1 MIAVLTIV
9 SFSYYMKDAQISKIL
24 TQNADNFATLLQQ
37 IFNSNLSEC
46 YFPKDLKADEITS
59 LFKSHDAFIKK
70 HYRPI
75 TVLSSVSNIYKR
87 VLEGQTKS
95 HALSF
100 LSPLLCGF
108 REGYG
113 TQHALLR
120 LIETCKKTLDKG
132 DFARALR
139 MDISKTFDCLNH
151 ELLIAKLSAY
161 GFGPSALQL
170 ILSYLSERKQRVKIN
185 GSERKI
191 GVPQGSVLGP
201 LCLIYTSMISSFL

>member
-1 MIAVLTIV
+1 MQTFLQL
-9 SFSYYMKDAQISKIL
+9 S
-24 TQNADNFATLLQQ
+24 QQ
-37 IFNSNLSEC
+37 IFNFNLSEC
-46 YFPKDLKADEITS
+46 YFPKDLKAGEITS

-87 VLEGQTKS
+87 VLEGQTES

-100 LSPLLCGF
+100 LSPLICGF
-108 REGYG
+108 REGYE

-132 DFARALR
+132 GFAGALL
-139 MDISKTFDCLNH
+139 MGLSKALDCLNH

-161 GFGPSALQL
+161 GFRSKCIAAD
-170 ILSYLSERKQRVKIN
+170 S
-185 GSERKI
+185 
-191 GVPQGSVLGP
+191 
-201 LCLIYTSMISSFL
+201 